1 MTEIANLPDIRP
13 SLLLD
18 FANSGRVDP
27 RIQCTRASSATCF
40 GPDGKLRVVP
50 ANTPRIDYDPETG
63 KCLGLLVEESRTNL
77 VYPSVIP
84 SGKGVVFGKVQLNGN
99 TTAVSG
105 IPSPDGSNNAVSI
118 TGASN
123 STNSSGMDNLRLLAV
138 IPLENVGYSVS
149 FYLKSAVTVTVREA
163 SSGTNVSFAPS
174 SKWTR
179 VSAVFTPT
187 SPNQN
192 IIITSAGGAEFS
204 LFGLQVEVGSFP
216 TSYIPTEGSAVTR
229 AADSVSMLY
238 AQSKVK
244 GAMLVSGQFLGAPS
258 SGFSFP
264 LRARGPVA
272 QAYIG
277 GPYVIASNN
286 SMMRGGYTRGVE
298 GGSVSAIPP
307 GAAVTRGGDFRA
319 CISWGDDV
327 IRAGFLGAVSPDV
340 AATKAIEDT
349 THLDL
354 MTNSPAAGVAGAIYI
369 SRVALYSRT
378 LTTQNVQ
385 RLTA

>member
-1 MTEIANLPDIRP
+1 MTAIADLPDIRP

-27 RIQCTRASSATCF
+27 RIQCTRASSATCY

-216 TSYIPTEGSAVTR
+216 TSYIPTEASAVTR
-229 AADSVSMLY
+229 AADFVQMTGANFSSWYRQDEGTLFADYVLGEKLNNSRAVSL
-238 AQSKVK
+238 AGT
-244 GAMLVSGQFLGAPS
+244 GADRIDIVSGTSAGTGAYGEAVV
-258 SGFSFP
+258 SGVVQAAKPQAITNTPNSRFRLAFAY
-264 LRARGPVA
+264 RKDDCNGAR
-272 QAYIG
+272 
-277 GPYVIASNN
+277 N
-286 SMMRGGYTRGVE
+286 
-298 GGSVSAIPP
+298 GSVSTDVTSAAIP
-307 GAAVTRGGDFRA
+307 
-319 CISWGDDV
+319 
-327 IRAGFLGAVSPDV
+327 AVS
-340 AATKAIEDT
+340 
-349 THLDL
+349 
-354 MTNSPAAGVAGAIYI
+354 
-369 SRVALYSRT
+369 T
-378 LTTQNVQ
+378 LTFGSSQSGSNSLCGHIRRVIFYARRLPNNQLQ